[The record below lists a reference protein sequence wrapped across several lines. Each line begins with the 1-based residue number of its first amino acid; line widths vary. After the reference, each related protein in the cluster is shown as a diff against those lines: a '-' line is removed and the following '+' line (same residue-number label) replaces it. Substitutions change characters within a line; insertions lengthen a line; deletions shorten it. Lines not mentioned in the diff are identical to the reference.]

1 MKLIS
6 HRGNLK
12 GRNKKL
18 ENSITYIENAIS
30 KGFDVEI
37 DVWFDDAIYLGHDKP
52 QYKCPMRFLVS
63 NSSKLWIHC
72 KNLMALQMFSGIDS
86 LNIFW
91 HQEDDFTL
99 TSKGYIWTYPKK
111 EVCNKS
117 VIVVGDAT
125 KYNGEKCYGLC
136 SDTVI

>member
-6 HRGNLK
+6 HRGNLE
-12 GRNKKL
+12 GRNEKL
-18 ENSITYIENAIS
+18 ENSIVYIENAIS
-30 KGFDVEI
+30 KNFDVEI
-37 DVWFDDAIYLGHDKP
+37 DVWFDDGIYLGHDKP
-52 QYKCPMRFLVS
+52 QYKCPMRFLMS
-63 NSSKLWIHC
+63 NSNKLWIHC
-72 KNLMALQMFSGIDS
+72 KNLMALQILSGIDS

-99 TSKGYIWTYPKK
+99 TSKEYIWTYPKK

-117 VIVVGDAT
+117 VIVVDDAT
-125 KYNGEKCYGLC
+125 KYNEKKCYGLC